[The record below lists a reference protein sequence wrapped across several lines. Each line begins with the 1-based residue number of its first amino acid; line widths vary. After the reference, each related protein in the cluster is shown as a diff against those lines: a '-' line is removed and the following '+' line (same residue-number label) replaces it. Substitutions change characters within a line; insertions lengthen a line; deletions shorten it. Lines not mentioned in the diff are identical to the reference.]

1 MCIRDRY
8 KENSVLSM
16 SSAEQLL
23 LLYDEADKQLAR
35 ASLYLEEEEY
45 ILFDKSMERTT
56 KIVRYLLQ
64 ILDMEQP
71 ISHDLA
77 RIYHYLLYDIG
88 RIVAGRKRQ
97 KDEIPRIRHI
107 LSELRDAFDQASR
120 IAAEERR

>member
-1 MCIRDRY
+1 MNIYQKY

-16 SSAEQLL
+16 SQAELLL

-35 ASLYLEEEEY
+35 ASMCLEEEEY
-45 ILFDKSMERTT
+45 VLFDKSMERTSN
-56 KIVRYLLQ
+56 IIRYLLQ

-71 ISHDLA
+71 ISRDLE

-88 RIVAGRKRQ
+88 RIVAGRKRYI
-97 KDEIPRIRHI
+97 DEIPRIRHI

-120 IAAEERR
+120 IVAAEKR